1 MKQGIKKLL
10 ILLLTILLTKTTSFS
25 STISKE
31 IEKDSIV
38 SITPIQL
45 KETNLIFA
53 EHQKLLN
60 ENRLLFEQINNYEE
74 DNKLLMQSDSIRQV
88 QIQTYKNLNETLN
101 KNIDK
106 KNKALFFWKVGGIT
120 VSSGLL
126 IFLLLK

>member
-1 MKQGIKKLL
+1 MKQGTKKLL
-10 ILLLTILLTKTTSFS
+10 ILLLIILLTKTTSFS
-25 STISKE
+25 STISKG

-60 ENRLLFEQINNYEE
+60 ENRLLFEQINNYKE

-88 QIQTYKNLNETLN
+88 QIQAYKNLNEALN
-101 KNIDK
+101 KNINK

-120 VSSGLL
+120 VSTGLL

>member
-1 MKQGIKKLL
+1 MKQGTKRLL

-25 STISKE
+25 LTISKG

-38 SITPIQL
+38 SIAPIQL

-60 ENRLLFEQINNYEE
+60 ENRLLFEQINNYKE

-88 QIQTYKNLNETLN
+88 QIQAYKNLNETLN
-101 KNIDK
+101 KNINK